1 MRLRIAF
8 HNQCRTYMSVG
19 YVDEGDNLVFAR
31 DTSEASDHMG
41 RTTLRFVDL
50 FASNPVAIDDKFTTG
65 WGNTSMKE
73 SWSRS
78 ARLRRSSSGSAVYRR
93 LGTLLMILQ
102 RHLAP
107 ATVG

>member
-78 ARLRRSSSGSAVYRR
+78 ATPDRRGLIETKYPTFEHACRV
-93 LGTLLMILQ
+93 LED
-102 RHLAP
+102 
-107 ATVG
+107 